1 MNKIRL
7 IFAAVMC
14 FVTLTA
20 VAQLPTITSIE
31 TTERNN
37 ATWYIIKNAKT
48 GEYLRYEG
56 FKFSMTTSLN
66 LDTCAMFYVTGGAS
80 AAYIHNY
87 AAGTQRVCVAPNK
100 WDESGTAFQIKTTTG
115 GVFISQSGNT
125 AASDA
130 FHYNESTGKVDLYLG
145 SDPNSVW
152 VFEQITD
159 FADIMGL
166 TKLIDDAYNTVNA
179 STSWGFE

>member
-20 VAQLPTITSIE
+20 VAQAPTYSTVNNNK

-56 FKFSMTTSLN
+56 FKFSMTTSLCEI
-66 LDTCAMFYVTGGAS
+66 LVISRCFLIPAIFG
-80 AAYIHNY
+80 YI
-87 AAGTQRVCVAPNK
+87 
-100 WDESGTAFQIKTTTG
+100 
-115 GVFISQSGNT
+115 
-125 AASDA
+125 
-130 FHYNESTGKVDLYLG
+130 L
-145 SDPNSVW
+145 
-152 VFEQITD
+152 
-159 FADIMGL
+159 
-166 TKLIDDAYNTVNA
+166 
-179 STSWGFE
+179 